1 MTRLRKK
8 LENLAIAIKTRNI
21 NDAHKYAKNTIL
33 ILAGIGISVLTQTG
47 LFDKAKQAK
56 EITDNKYEEENMT
69 LAEYNNKINEVF
81 NTRENNSNNSYTE
94 EEQVVGSW
102 KDGKKIYRR
111 VVEFEKTQSGTQD
124 TGVIINDLDTI
135 ITTYGVVIQN
145 ETKSQVPVPYHTSTS
160 DYAIFYFTTDGIL
173 RCNANGYSAN
183 AKYNLVIEY
192 TKK

>member
-1 MTRLRKK
+1 MKK
-8 LENLAIAIKTRNI
+8 ILKIKEEKGITLVALVI
-21 NDAHKYAKNTIL
+21 TIIVLL

-56 EITDNKYEEENMT
+56 EITDNKYEEENMV

-102 KDGKKIYRR
+102 KDGKNIYRR
-111 VVEFEKTQSGTQD
+111 VVEFEKKRSGSQD
-124 TGVIINDLDTI
+124 TGVFINNLDTI

-145 ETKSQVPVPYHTSTS
+145 ETKSQVPVPYHTTTS
-160 DYAIFYFTTDGIL
+160 DYAIFYFKSDGTL
-173 RCNANGYSAN
+173 WCSANGYSAN
-183 AKYNLVIEY
+183 AKYCLVIEY

>member
-1 MTRLRKK
+1 MKK
-8 LENLAIAIKTRNI
+8 ILKIKEEKGITLVALVI
-21 NDAHKYAKNTIL
+21 TIIVLL

-56 EITDNKYEEENMT
+56 KITDNKYEEENMV

-102 KDGKKIYRR
+102 KDGKNIYRR
-111 VVEFEKTQSGTQD
+111 VVEFEKTQSGGTQD

-145 ETKSQVPVPYHTSTS
+145 ETKNQVPVPYHTSTS
-160 DYAIFYFTTDGIL
+160 DYAIFYYTTDGIL

-183 AKYNLVIEY
+183 AKYYLVIEY

>member
-1 MTRLRKK
+1 MKK
-8 LENLAIAIKTRNI
+8 IKKTKEAGGI
-21 NDAHKYAKNTIL
+21 TLVALVVTIIILL

-56 EITDNKYEEENMT
+56 EITDNKYEEENTT

-111 VVEFEKTQSGTQD
+111 VVEFEKIQSGTQD